1 MDLELSKR
9 LRELRKKKQFSQAF
23 VAEKLSISQ
32 AAYSLIE
39 NSQNCI
45 NTDHVK
51 KLSALYNV
59 TTDFIITGRDNS
71 VAISPS
77 NGFVPFIKP
86 QAQGGF
92 IKNPT
97 DQLFHDETEWF
108 KIPGF
113 NPTSD
118 HRLFEVEG
126 NSMVPTVF
134 SGDILVCQKI
144 DHWERILDGSIVV
157 LMTADSLQVKRIHRT
172 SGKEFKFECD
182 NPAEGLDF
190 TLQENEIKELSMVRG
205 KISNI
210 LVPHH
215 QVTSMGKVQN
225 LERRIEFLEKEI
237 FTTLKKMKKSEK

>member
-1 MDLELSKR
+1 MDLELAKR
-9 LRELRKKKQFSQAF
+9 LRELRKKKHFSQAF
-23 VAEKLSISQ
+23 VAEKLFISQ

-51 KLSALYNV
+51 KLSALYDV
-59 TTDFIITGRDNS
+59 TTDYIIKGRDNS

-86 QAQGGF
+86 NAQGGF

-97 DQLFHDETEWF
+97 EQLFHEETEWF

-113 NPTSD
+113 DPTSD
-118 HRLFEVEG
+118 HRLFQVEG

-134 SGDILVCQKI
+134 SGDILVCQKV
-144 DHWERILDGSIVV
+144 DNWDRILDGSIVV
-157 LMTADSLQVKRIHRT
+157 LLTTDSLQVKRIHRT
-172 SGKEFKFECD
+172 TGKQFKFECD
-182 NPAEGLDF
+182 NPAEAF
-190 TLQENEIKELSMVRG
+190 EITLSETEIKELSMVRG
-205 KISNI
+205 KISNV

-225 LERRIEFLEKEI
+225 LESRIAFLEKEI
-237 FTTLKKMKKSEK
+237 FKTLKKLRKEEK

>member
-1 MDLELSKR
+1 MDLGLAKR
-9 LRELRKKKQFSQAF
+9 LRELRKKKHFSQAF

-59 TTDFIITGRDNS
+59 TTDYIITGRDNF

-77 NGFVPFIKP
+77 NGFVPLIKLY
-86 QAQGGF
+86 AQGGF

-97 DQLFHDETEWF
+97 DQLFHEETEWF

-126 NSMVPTVF
+126 NSMAPTVF
-134 SGDILVCQKI
+134 SGDILVCQKVKNW
-144 DHWERILDGSIVV
+144 DRILDGSIVV
-157 LMTADSLQVKRIHRT
+157 LMTSDSLLVKRIHRT
-172 SGKEFKFECD
+172 TGKEFKFECD
-182 NPAEGLDF
+182 NPAEGVDF
-190 TLQENEIKELSMVRG
+190 TISESEIKELSMVRG
-205 KISNI
+205 KISSI

-237 FTTLKKMKKSEK
+237 FTTLKKIRNEPK

>member
-1 MDLELSKR
+1 MDLELAKR
-9 LRELRKKKQFSQAF
+9 LRELRKKNKFSQAY
-23 VAEKLSISQ
+23 VAEKLCISQ

-39 NSQNCI
+39 GSRNCI

-59 TTDFIITGRDNS
+59 TTDYIIKGREDS
-71 VAISPS
+71 VAISPD

-86 QAQGGF
+86 KAQGGF

-97 DQLFHDETEWF
+97 DQLFHEETEWF

-113 NPTSD
+113 DPTSD

-134 SGDILVCQKI
+134 AGDILVCQKV
-144 DHWERILDGSIVV
+144 DNWDRILDGSIVV
-157 LMTADSLQVKRIHRT
+157 LLTTNFLEVKRIHRT
-172 SGKEFKFECD
+172 TSKEFKFLCD
-182 NPAEGLDF
+182 NPAVGVDIILPES
-190 TLQENEIKELSMVRG
+190 EIKELSMVRG
-205 KISNI
+205 KISNV

-225 LERRIEFLEKEI
+225 LEKRIEFLEKEI
-237 FTTLKKMKKSEK
+237 FTTLKRLRKVPK